1 MTHFPLGDRNGGKII
16 KKVLAVIDKLTKKT
30 PPASKP
36 KHSR

>member
-1 MTHFPLGDRNGGKII
+1 MNLFPIGDRNGGKII
-16 KKVLAVIDKLTKKT
+16 KKVIAVINKLTKKT